1 MREEKNKHKHEFLH
15 HAMSS
20 HQATSTKRPTAS
32 RPAAIAGVDGGGDG
46 GGIRD
51 GVGVRGV
58 AAVGVGGAGGAGGAV
73 GEDDGVDDGNM
84 GRGACDYACIIG
96 LIMAVTFGGLSR
108 CENGSVLPDLMWLV
122 GCAVM

>member
-1 MREEKNKHKHEFLH
+1 MAPPAPPGTTGL
-15 HAMSS
+15 SS
-20 HQATSTKRPTAS
+20 GNTKQASST
-32 RPAAIAGVDGGGDG
+32 GWVDGGGDG

-58 AAVGVGGAGGAGGAV
+58 GAVGV
-73 GEDDGVDDGNM
+73 GEDDGDDDGNM

>member
-1 MREEKNKHKHEFLH
+1 
-15 HAMSS
+15 MSFCTMQC
-20 HQATSTKRPTAS
+20 QAIRQETHSKQAS
-32 RPAAIAGVDGGGDG
+32 SNSRVDGGGDG

-51 GVGVRGV
+51 GVGVRSV
-58 AAVGVGGAGGAGGAV
+58 AAVDGDAGVGAGGAV

>member
-1 MREEKNKHKHEFLH
+1 MAIFIVLWPYLL
-15 HAMSS
+15 
-20 HQATSTKRPTAS
+20 TTKRRCLQKNIIGHTKQQADQQHS
-32 RPAAIAGVDGGGDG
+32 GVGVVGGDG
-46 GGIRD
+46 
-51 GVGVRGV
+51 VAVRGV
-58 AAVGVGGAGGAGGAV
+58 AVGDLGAV
-73 GEDDGVDDGNM
+73 GEDDGDDDGNM

>member
-1 MREEKNKHKHEFLH
+1 MQCQAIRQ
-15 HAMSS
+15 
-20 HQATSTKRPTAS
+20 HQASNS
-32 RPAAIAGVDGGGDG
+32 RVDGGGDG

-58 AAVGVGGAGGAGGAV
+58 GAVGV